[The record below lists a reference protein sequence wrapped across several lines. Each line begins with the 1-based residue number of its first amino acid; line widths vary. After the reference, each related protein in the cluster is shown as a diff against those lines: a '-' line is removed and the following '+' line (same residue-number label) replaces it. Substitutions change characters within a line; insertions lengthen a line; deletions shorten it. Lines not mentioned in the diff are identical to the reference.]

1 MQILTTIR
9 KFLLSMLWSKFF
21 VYVYTALTG
30 ATATPECFEL
40 ASSDAKK
47 LSKKLESR
55 HCVGCTAL

>member
-1 MQILTTIR
+1 M
-9 KFLLSMLWSKFF
+9 
-21 VYVYTALTG
+21 YVYTALTG

-55 HCVGCTAL
+55 HCMGCTAL